1 MLWNR
6 SLVIRDLET
15 GSLWSHIL
23 GRCMAGELEGKELPF
38 VPGTV
43 VTWKDWHAEHPDT
56 TVLKMSRTASEYQR
70 FALSDSG
77 RYVFGVK
84 VGQEVKA
91 YTYRHLAEN
100 PIVQD
105 EIAETPVLI
114 AFDAESGRA
123 LVFDR
128 TVDGEVLSFEDHY
141 DADGSLVALGTGK
154 RWNPWSGEPLSVS
167 KAEHSMVPLYG
178 IISYR
183 QAWEVFYPGTGILGL
198 ESEQ

>member
-23 GRCMAGELEGKELPF
+23 GRCMAGELEGMELPF

-43 VTWKDWHAEHPDT
+43 VTWKDWYAEHPET

-91 YTYRHLAEN
+91 YTYRYLAEN
-100 PIVQD
+100 PIVHD

-123 LVFDR
+123 FMFDR
-128 TVDGEVLSFEDHY
+128 TVDGAVLNFGDSY
-141 DADGSLVALGTGK
+141 NADGSLVALGT
-154 RWNPWSGEPLSVS
+154 RELWNPWSGRPITAS
-167 KAEHSMVPLYG
+167 KTGHLMVPLYG

-183 QAWEVFYPGTGILGL
+183 QAWEVFYPGTEIVGL
-198 ESEQ
+198 ETEQ